1 MRASSDSAGILP
13 MYRRVLAALLAAS
26 AALPTQTAAAQETVD
41 PAGGSRL
48 DFFVVEGLASG
59 DLLNIRA
66 TASAT
71 GMLIGRVPNGAK
83 LNNLG
88 CSDVNGY
95 SWCKVS
101 DPQSAQLTGWAP
113 ARYLVDFGSGPDSF
127 QDEAA
132 AAVEPA
138 SLGAEEFDA
147 SGEIPCAREFGQP
160 MTLCHADVR
169 RRGRQEA
176 DVVVTWPGGGERV
189 IRFRAG
195 KPEGSDAGEDIR
207 ATREADLHMI
217 RIGKA
222 ERFEI
227 PNALALGG

>member
-1 MRASSDSAGILP
+1 MSRH
-13 MYRRVLAALLAAS
+13 VLAGVLAVSAILGPE
-26 AALPTQTAAAQETVD
+26 AALSEQADAAGEGNTGFV
-41 PAGGSRL
+41 
-48 DFFVVEGLASG
+48 VVEGLASG

-101 DPQSAQLTGWAP
+101 DPESAQLTGWAP
-113 ARYLVDFGSGPDSF
+113 ARYLVDFGAGAD
-127 QDEAA
+127 AG
-132 AAVEPA
+132 VEPA
-138 SLGAEEFDA
+138 SAVAEEFDA

-169 RRGRQEA
+169 RRGKEEA
-176 DVVVTWPGGGERV
+176 DVVVTWPEGGERL
-189 IRFRAG
+189 IRFRSG

-207 ATREADLHMI
+207 FTREADLHMI
-217 RIGKA
+217 RIGKS

>member
-1 MRASSDSAGILP
+1 
-13 MYRRVLAALLAAS
+13 MYRRFLAALLTAS
-26 AALPTQTAAAQETVD
+26 AALPVWTAAAQEAVD
-41 PAGGSRL
+41 PAGGSGL
-48 DFFVVEGLASG
+48 SFVVVEGLASG

-101 DPQSAQLTGWAP
+101 DPESAQLTGWAP
-113 ARYLVDFGSGPDSF
+113 ARYLVDFGSG
-127 QDEAA
+127 AG
-132 AAVEPA
+132 VEPA
-138 SLGAEEFDA
+138 SAVAEEFDA

-169 RRGRQEA
+169 RRGKEEA
-176 DVVVTWPGGGERV
+176 DVVVTWPEGGERL
-189 IRFRAG
+189 IRFRSG
-195 KPEGSDAGEDIR
+195 KPEGSDAGEEIR
-207 ATREADLHMI
+207 FTREADLHMI
-217 RIGKA
+217 RIGKS

>member
-1 MRASSDSAGILP
+1 
-13 MYRRVLAALLAAS
+13 MYRRFLAALLTAS
-26 AALPTQTAAAQETVD
+26 AALPVWTAAAQEAVD
-41 PAGGSRL
+41 PAGGSGL
-48 DFFVVEGLASG
+48 SFVVVEGLASG

-101 DPQSAQLTGWAP
+101 DPESAQLTGWAP
-113 ARYLVDFGSGPDSF
+113 ARYLVDFGSG
-127 QDEAA
+127 AG
-132 AAVEPA
+132 VEPA
-138 SLGAEEFDA
+138 SAVVEEFDA

-169 RRGRQEA
+169 RRGKEEA
-176 DVVVTWPGGGERV
+176 DVVVTWPEGGERL
-189 IRFRAG
+189 IRFRSG

-207 ATREADLHMI
+207 FTREADLHMI
-217 RIGKA
+217 RIGKS